1 LFNIYFQAGNVEQQ
15 PSQFVL
21 SNSPARS
28 ESDNIFD
35 IDETDNFL
43 RQQENLR
50 KEEEEN
56 KKKLTRMTQSLVLGS
71 AESEAQVDEEIRRL
85 QEEFNESYSELSR
98 NLSKSVP
105 DSLLFSGQSS
115 PINA

>member
-1 LFNIYFQAGNVEQQ
+1 MEQQ
-15 PSQFVL
+15 QSPFVL
-21 SNSPARS
+21 ANSPAHS

-35 IDETDNFL
+35 IDETDNWL
-43 RQQENLR
+43 TQQENLR
-50 KEEEEN
+50 REEVEN

-85 QEEFNESYSELSR
+85 QEELNESYSELSR

-105 DSLLFSGQSS
+105 DSLLFSVQSS